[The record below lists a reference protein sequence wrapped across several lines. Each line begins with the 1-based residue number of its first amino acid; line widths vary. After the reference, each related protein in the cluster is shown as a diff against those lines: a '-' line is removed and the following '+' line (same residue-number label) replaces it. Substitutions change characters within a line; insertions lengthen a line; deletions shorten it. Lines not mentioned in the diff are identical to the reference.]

1 MLYDSKDNKTKKMC
15 KLYKIFFQ
23 KVGENNNKKIT
34 NKFSEIEEKIIK
46 QNYERK
52 KTKFFMS
59 FVIYKIESIQL
70 LFNIFFLINSVGHF
84 HCCYSLLPKQI
95 HLVYLQATLQ
105 FQHLLLHQKYF

>member
-1 MLYDSKDNKTKKMC
+1 MC

-52 KTKFFMS
+52 KN
-59 FVIYKIESIQL
+59 KIFHVFCYLQDR
-70 LFNIFFLINSVGHF
+70 INSTF
-84 HCCYSLLPKQI
+84 I
-95 HLVYLQATLQ
+95 
-105 FQHLLLHQKYF
+105 